1 MCYLTINELCKEISI
16 SPATGKNWLKL
27 GKITPDVTK
36 NGSPLFLRES
46 VASLKFDITT
56 GKNTALKNR
65 RNKKYVSGNAIYR
78 SYVSES
84 CKAVQKVQ
92 HLVKL
97 ISKHNIPL
105 NDSHLQWLLA
115 ECALQLILQ
124 KENISSSSYALY
136 NYITK
141 EYPLNGFEFLV
152 DDLIS
157 DKEKALIFIEDYPN
171 LFQIKYDYESSEDIL
186 GLLYIS
192 CKNVGSRKATGS
204 YYTPTTIVQQLIQKL
219 FAYNDMEQ
227 KTILDPCCGT
237 GNFLL
242 QLPDSVHAE
251 YIYGS
256 DIDNISVRITRI
268 NFALKY
274 QIHDKEFL
282 YSHITEQDFLMDQCE
297 KSFDYIIGN
306 PPWGYDFSKETQK
319 LLRKMYRSAAGRNIE
334 SFDIFIERSLS
345 CLKPDGVLSFVLPEA
360 ILNVRTHM
368 QIRQLL
374 ARETSLRYLEF
385 TGNVFDNVWCP
396 CIILQ
401 AVHTMHP
408 ISAIGMV
415 ITEPDRTYTIQT
427 ERNISPEYFNF
438 SMTDTEYRILQKID
452 HVPQK
457 ATLKNNAIFALGIVT
472 GDNKK
477 HITNTLSAGKESI
490 LKGADLRRFRCL
502 APNNYIACQPENF
515 QQAAPMEYYRAPE
528 KLLYRFI
535 CSQLVFAYDNC
546 QTLSLNSCNILI
558 PKINGA
564 DIKYILA
571 VLNSKI
577 AQFYFTKQFHSIKVL
592 RSHIEQIPI
601 PIIEKRKQADIIQLV
616 DTLLVPSS
624 ESEIDKTYQ
633 LLNLEIA
640 KVFHLTLDE
649 YSVIQTSIADD
660 NLFLH

>member
-27 GKITPDVTK
+27 GKITPDATK
-36 NGSPLFLRES
+36 NGMPLFLRES
-46 VASLKFDITT
+46 VTSLRSDIIT
-56 GKNTALKNR
+56 GQNTALKNR
-65 RNKKYVSGNAIYR
+65 RNKKYVSGNGIYH
-78 SYVSES
+78 SYVSET
-84 CKAVQKVQ
+84 CKAVKQVQ

-124 KENISSSSYALY
+124 KENISSSSHALY
-136 NYITK
+136 TYITK
-141 EYPLNGFEFLV
+141 KYPLNGFEFLIN
-152 DDLIS
+152 DLIS
-157 DKEKALIFIEDYPN
+157 DKENALIFIDNYPD
-171 LFQIKYDYESSEDIL
+171 LFQIEYVYEESEDIL

-192 CKNVGSRKATGS
+192 CKNAGSRKATGS
-204 YYTPTTIVQQLIQKL
+204 YYTPTAVVQRLIQKL

-251 YIYGS
+251 YVYGS
-256 DIDNISVRITRI
+256 DIDSISVRITRI

-274 QIHDKEFL
+274 QIHNKKFL
-282 YSHITEQDFLMDQCE
+282 YNHITERNFLMEQCD

-334 SFDIFIERSLS
+334 SYDIFIEQSLS

-368 QIRQLL
+368 PIRQLL
-374 ARETSLRYLEF
+374 ARETSFRYLEF
-385 TGNVFDNVWCP
+385 TGNVFDNVQCP

-401 AVHTMHP
+401 AVHTMQP
-408 ISAIGMV
+408 ISAINMTV
-415 ITEPDRTYTIQT
+415 TETDRTYVIQT
-427 ERNISPEYFNF
+427 ERSISPEYFNF
-438 SMTDTEYRILQKID
+438 SMTDKEYRILQKID
-452 HVPQK
+452 SVPQK
-457 ATLKNNAIFALGIVT
+457 ATLKDNAVFALGIVT

-477 HITNTLSAGKESI
+477 HITDIPSADNEII
-490 LKGADLRRFRCL
+490 LKGTDLRRFRYF
-502 APNNYIACQPENF
+502 PSNNFITCQTENF
-515 QQAAPMEYYRAPE
+515 QQSAPMEYYRASE

-558 PKINGA
+558 PKIDGA

-571 VLNSKI
+571 VLNSEI
-577 AQFYFTKQFHSIKVL
+577 AQFYFTKHFHSIKVL

-601 PIIEKRKQADIIQLV
+601 PIIKKRKQADIIQLV
-616 DTLLVPSS
+616 DALLVPSS

-640 KVFHLTLDE
+640 NIFHLTKNE
-649 YSVIQTSIADD
+649 YSLIQTSVADE